1 MEHWVSYPFVRFLLF
16 FLSGILFA
24 IFIPGENLTG
34 LYIGFI
40 FSTAIYLLLLI
51 FYNPQLF
58 YSKNILYSILCSLT
72 LFFAGA
78 IITRQQDKE
87 PTAIKLEAG
96 LNSCNY
102 FQAKITG
109 ETEQKGNFYKITAR
123 VEKIKTAQTWRTV
136 DIDIILWIKNELVDN
151 PFYGQ
156 TYLFNGS
163 LTRISG
169 ANYYKSFDPQKYYRY
184 KNIFYQST
192 PFKLIQLNS
201 NPDSYIIYHSLVL
214 KEYFARRFG
223 KFIEDK
229 EALGITEGIILGK
242 RDGISSDVRDI
253 YSGTGAMHLLSVS
266 GLHIGLLYQLL
277 LFLLNPLIYL
287 PRGKLIRFIS
297 ISLLL
302 IGYAL
307 LTGLVPPVLRS
318 TIMFLIFLIAKTISK
333 KHNPYNTLAISALI
347 ILIYDPFT
355 IADIG
360 FQLTYLAMGGLIF
373 LQPKLSGFYEPKRWL
388 DSQVWTITTGG
399 IAATIITFPI
409 SLYYFHSFPVYFSLS
424 NLLVAP
430 LSYVILWLGIFGLIF
445 SRTDLVLKPLCY
457 CLEKTIWLMNEGLRC
472 ILKIP
477 ESVIRDIYIDAHHM
491 MFLYILMILLILI
504 FYGKKIKLAIL
515 LLILSLLFSG
525 GVVYEKITIYKQR
538 EVIAFFVK
546 GKKVFASVNGR
557 AAEIYADSSFN
568 EEKLKFEIYPALLNR
583 GVKTIHFLKPSDF
596 RKINTC
602 NIIRCGN
609 KNILTVTDKTIL
621 DPISYLPEIDLLI
634 YEPSSKGNFKESD
647 LKAEIVVINKK
658 YKKVAVD
665 KNLSKNINLHVA
677 EPYDY
682 FALSIEGDQ

>member
-24 IFIPGENLTG
+24 IFIPGESLTG
-34 LYIGFI
+34 LYIGLI
-40 FSTAIYLLLLI
+40 SCSAIYLLLLI

-58 YSKNILYSILCSLT
+58 YSKNIFYSILCSMT
-72 LFFAGA
+72 LFFSGA

-87 PTAIKLEAG
+87 PEAINLKTE
-96 LNSCNY
+96 LNSCGY
-102 FQAKITG
+102 FKAKITG
-109 ETEQKGNFYKITAR
+109 ETERKGNFYKITAR
-123 VEKIKTAQTWRTV
+123 VEKIKTAQSWRTV
-136 DIDIILWIKNELVDN
+136 DIDIILWIKNGLVDA

-163 LTRISG
+163 LTRIAG

-192 PFKLIQLNS
+192 PFKLIQLDTI
-201 NPDSYIIYHSLVL
+201 PDSYIIYHSLVL
-214 KEYFARRFG
+214 KDYFSRRFG
-223 KFIEDK
+223 EFIKDK
-229 EALGITEGIILGK
+229 ESLGITEGVILGK
-242 RDGISSDVRDI
+242 RDGISNDVRDI

-297 ISLLL
+297 ISSLL
-302 IGYAL
+302 ISYAL

-333 KHNPYNTLAISALI
+333 KHNPYNTLAISALV

-388 DSQVWTITTGG
+388 DTQIWTITTGG
-399 IAATIITFPI
+399 IAATMITFPI

-430 LSYVILWLGIFGLIF
+430 LSYAILWLGILGLIF

-457 CLEKTIWLMNEGLRC
+457 CLEKTIWLMNEGLRY

-477 ESVIRDIYIDAHHM
+477 ESVIRDIYIDMHHM
-491 MFLYILMILLILI
+491 IFLYTLMILLILI
-504 FYGKKIKLAIL
+504 FSAKKIKLVIP
-515 LLILSLLFSG
+515 LLILSILFSG
-525 GVVYEKITIYKQR
+525 IVIYEKIIVCRQR
-538 EVIAFFVK
+538 DVIVFFVK
-546 GKKVFASVNGR
+546 GKKAIAGVNGR
-557 AAEIYADSSFN
+557 VAEIYADSTFN
-568 EEKLKFEIYPALLNR
+568 EEKLKFEIYPALLSR
-583 GVKTIHFLKPSDF
+583 GVKTFNFIKPRNF
-596 RKINTC
+596 RKLKFG

-621 DPISYLPEIDLLI
+621 DPISYLPGIDLLI
-634 YEPSSKGNFKESD
+634 YEPSSKGNFGEFD
-647 LKAEIVVINKK
+647 LKAENVVINKK
-658 YKKVAVD
+658 YKKVTVD
-665 KNLSKNINLHVA
+665 KILSKNINLHVT
-677 EPYDY
+677 ESNEY

>member
-16 FLSGILFA
+16 FLSGILA
-24 IFIPGENLTG
+24 TIFIAGEYLTG
-34 LYIGFI
+34 LYIGLI
-40 FSTAIYLLLLI
+40 SCTAIYLLLLI

-78 IITRQQDKE
+78 IITKQKDKE
-87 PTAIKLEAG
+87 PEAHKLETE
-96 LNSCNY
+96 LESCRY
-102 FQAKITG
+102 FKAKIIG
-109 ETEQKGNFYKITAR
+109 ETERKGNFYKITAR
-123 VEKIKTAQTWRTV
+123 VEKIKTAQSWKTV
-136 DIDIILWIKNELVDN
+136 DIDIILWIKNEIVSD

-156 TYLFNGS
+156 TYLFNGN

-192 PFKLIQLNS
+192 PFKLLPIDTS
-201 NPDSYIIYHSLVL
+201 PDSYTIYHALVL
-214 KEYFARRFG
+214 KDYFARRFSQ
-223 KFIEDK
+223 FIKDK

-277 LFLLNPLIYL
+277 LFLLNPLVYL
-287 PRGKLIRFIS
+287 PRGKFIRFIS

-333 KHNPYNTLAISALI
+333 KQNPYNTLAISALI

-373 LQPKLSGFYEPKRWL
+373 LQPKLSVFYEPKRWL
-388 DSQVWTITTGG
+388 DKQVWGITTGG

-424 NLLVAP
+424 NLIVAP

-445 SRTDLVLKPLCY
+445 SWTDVVLKPLCY
-457 CLEKTIWLMNEGLRC
+457 CLEKSIWFMNEGLRY

-477 ESVIRDIYIDAHHM
+477 KSVIRDIYIDAHHM
-491 MFLYILMILLILI
+491 LFLYILMILLILI
-504 FYGKKIKLAIL
+504 FFGKKIKLVIP
-515 LLILSLLFSG
+515 LLILSLVFSG
-525 GVVYEKITIYKQR
+525 IVIYEKVNIRQQR
-538 EVIAFFVK
+538 DVIAFFVK
-546 GKKVFASVNGR
+546 GKKVFAGINGR
-557 AAEIYADSSFN
+557 VAEIYADSAFN
-568 EEKLKFEIYPALLNR
+568 ENKLKFEIYPALLNR
-583 GVKTIHFLKPSDF
+583 GVKAINFIKTTNFRELKSF
-596 RKINTC
+596 
-602 NIIRCGN
+602 NIIHCGN
-609 KNILTVTDKTIL
+609 KNILTVKDKTIL
-621 DPISYLPEIDLLI
+621 DSISYLSGIDLLI
-634 YEPSSKGNFKESD
+634 YEPSSRGNFEESD
-647 LKAEIVVINKK
+647 LKAESVVINKK
-658 YKKVAVD
+658 YKKVTVD
-665 KNLSKNINLHVA
+665 KNLSKNINLHVT
-677 EPYDY
+677 EPNEY
-682 FALSIEGDQ
+682 FSLSIEGD

>member
-16 FLSGILFA
+16 FLSGILVA
-24 IFIPGENLTG
+24 IFVPGENLTG
-34 LYIGFI
+34 LYIGLI
-40 FSTAIYLLLLI
+40 SCTAIYLLLLI

-58 YSKNILYSILCSLT
+58 YSKNFLYSLLCSLM
-72 LFFAGA
+72 LFFVGA

-87 PTAIKLEAG
+87 PEALNLEAE
-96 LNSCNY
+96 LESCRY
-102 FQAKITG
+102 FKAKITG
-109 ETEQKGNFYKITAR
+109 ETEKKGNFYKITAR
-123 VEKIKTAQTWRTV
+123 VDKIKTAQSWKTA
-136 DIDIILWIKNELVDN
+136 DIDIILWIKNELISD

-156 TYLFNGS
+156 TYLFNGN

-192 PFKLIQLNS
+192 PFKLIS
-201 NPDSYIIYHSLVL
+201 IETNPDSYIIYHALVL
-214 KEYFARRFG
+214 KDYFARRFAE
-223 KFIEDK
+223 FIKDK

-277 LFLLNPLIYL
+277 LFLLNPLVFF
-287 PRGKLIRFIS
+287 PRGKLIRFIF

-360 FQLTYLAMGGLIF
+360 FQLTYLAMAGLIF

-388 DSQVWTITTGG
+388 DKQVWTITTGG
-399 IAATIITFPI
+399 IAATLITFPI

-424 NLLVAP
+424 NLIVAP
-430 LSYVILWLGIFGLIF
+430 LSYVILWLGIFGVIF
-445 SRTDLVLKPLCY
+445 SRTDVILKPLCN
-457 CLEKTIWLMNEGLRC
+457 CLEKSIWIMNEGLRY

-477 ESVIRDIYIDAHHM
+477 KSVIRDIYIDAHHM

-504 FYGKKIKLAIL
+504 FSRKKIKLVIPLFIL
-515 LLILSLLFSG
+515 CLAFSG
-525 GVVYEKITIYKQR
+525 IVIYEKITICKQKD
-538 EVIAFFVK
+538 VIAFFVK
-546 GKKVFASVNGR
+546 GKKVFASINGR
-557 AAEIYADSSFN
+557 AAEIYADSTFTQ
-568 EEKLKFEIYPALLNR
+568 EKLKFEIYPALLNR
-583 GVKTIHFLKPSDF
+583 GVKTINFIKPTGFRQLKS
-596 RKINTC
+596 C

-609 KNILTVTDKTIL
+609 KNILTVKDKTIL
-621 DPISYLPEIDLLI
+621 DSFSYLPGIDLLV
-634 YEPSSKGNFKESD
+634 YEPSSKGNFRESD
-647 LKAEIVVINKK
+647 LKAKSVVLNKK
-658 YKKVAVD
+658 YKKVTID
-665 KNLSKNINLHVA
+665 KNLSKNINLHVT
-677 EPYDY
+677 ESNEY

>member
-16 FLSGILFA
+16 FLSGIFFA

-34 LYIGFI
+34 LYIGLI
-40 FSTAIYLLLLI
+40 SCAAIYLLLLI

-58 YSKNILYSILCSLT
+58 YSKNILYSTLCSLT

-87 PTAIKLEAG
+87 PEALKLETELG
-96 LNSCNY
+96 SCRY
-102 FQAKITG
+102 FKAKIIG
-109 ETEQKGNFYKITAR
+109 ETERKGNFYKVIAR
-123 VEKIKTAQTWRTV
+123 VNKIKTAKSWRTV
-136 DIDIILWIKNELVDN
+136 DIDIILWIKKELVND

-156 TYLFNGS
+156 TYMFNGR
-163 LTRISG
+163 LARISG

-192 PFKLIQLNS
+192 PFKLIS
-201 NPDSYIIYHSLVL
+201 IDTNPDSYTIYHALVL
-214 KEYFARRFG
+214 KDYFSRRFAQ
-223 KFIEDK
+223 FIKEK

-242 RDGISSDVRDI
+242 RDGISNDVRDI

-277 LFLLNPLIYL
+277 LFLLNPLVHL
-287 PRGKLIRFIS
+287 PKGKFIRFIS

-318 TIMFLIFLIAKTISK
+318 TIMFLIFLVAKTISK
-333 KHNPYNTLAISALI
+333 KHNPYNTLSISALI
-347 ILIYDPFT
+347 ILINDPFT

-388 DSQVWTITTGG
+388 DKEVWTITTGG
-399 IAATIITFPI
+399 IAATLITFPI
-409 SLYYFHSFPVYFSLS
+409 SLYYFHSFPLYFSLS
-424 NLLVAP
+424 NLIVAP
-430 LSYVILWLGIFGLIF
+430 LSYAILWLGIFGLIF
-445 SRTDLVLKPLCY
+445 SRTDVVLKPLCY
-457 CLEKTIWLMNEGLRC
+457 CLEKTIWLMNEGLRY

-477 ESVIRDIYIDAHHM
+477 KSVIRDIYIDKHHM
-491 MFLYILMILLILI
+491 MFIYILMILLILI
-504 FYGKKIKLAIL
+504 FSGKKIKLVMPL
-515 LLILSLLFSG
+515 LMLSIVFSG
-525 GVVYEKITIYKQR
+525 IAVYEKITICKQR

-546 GKKVFASVNGR
+546 GKKVFASINGR
-557 AAEIYADSSFN
+557 VAEIYADSTFN

-583 GVKTIHFLKPSDF
+583 GVKTINFIKPRNFRQLKSF
-596 RKINTC
+596 

-609 KNILTVTDKTIL
+609 KNILTVKDKTIL
-621 DPISYLPEIDLLI
+621 DSFSYLPGIDLLV
-634 YEPSSKGNFKESD
+634 YEPSSKGNFREFD
-647 LKAEIVVINKK
+647 LKAESVVINKK
-658 YKKVAVD
+658 YKKVTVD
-665 KNLSKNINLHVA
+665 KNLSKNINLHIT
-677 EPYDY
+677 ESNEY
-682 FALSIEGDQ
+682 FALTIEGDH

>member
-24 IFIPGENLTG
+24 IFIPGENFTG

-40 FSTAIYLLLLI
+40 LSVAIYLLLLI

-78 IITRQQDKE
+78 IITRLQDKE
-87 PTAIKLEAG
+87 PLAIKLETE
-96 LNSCNY
+96 LNSCSY
-102 FQAKITG
+102 FKAKITG
-109 ETEQKGNFYKITAR
+109 ETERKGNFYKITAR
-123 VEKIKTAQTWRTV
+123 IEKIKTAQTWRAV
-136 DIDIILWIKNELVDN
+136 NIDIILWIKTGLVEN

-163 LTRISG
+163 LTRIAG
-169 ANYYKSFDPQKYYRY
+169 PNYYKSFDPQKYYRY

-223 KFIEDK
+223 QFIEDK

-297 ISLLL
+297 ISSLL

-333 KHNPYNTLAISALI
+333 KHNAYNTLAISALI
-347 ILIYDPFT
+347 ILVYDPFT

-388 DSQVWTITTGG
+388 DTQVWTITTGG
-399 IAATIITFPI
+399 IAATMITFPI

-430 LSYVILWLGIFGLIF
+430 LSYVILWLGILGLIF

-457 CLEKTIWLMNEGLRC
+457 CLEKSILLMNEGLRY

-491 MFLYILMILLILI
+491 MFLYIMMILLILI
-504 FYGKKIKLAIL
+504 FSGKKIKLAIP

-525 GVVYEKITIYKQR
+525 VVIYEKITICQQR
-538 EVIAFFVK
+538 NVIAFFVK
-546 GKKVFASVNGR
+546 GKKVFASVSGR
-557 AAEIYADSSFN
+557 VAEIYADSTFN

-583 GVKTIHFLKPSDF
+583 GVKTINFIKPADCRRLKS
-596 RKINTC
+596 C

-621 DPISYLPEIDLLI
+621 DPFSYLPDIDLLI
-634 YEPSSKGNFKESD
+634 YEPSLKGNFIESD
-647 LKAEIVVINKK
+647 LKAKSVVINKK
-658 YKKVAVD
+658 YKKVTLD
-665 KNLSKNINLHVA
+665 KNLSENINLHVA
-677 EPYDY
+677 ESNDY